1 MKTRTTLVRLL
12 VPLMALGLI
21 AAACGEDDEPAAP
34 DTSAADTA
42 AAEAAAAQAEAD
54 AASAMAEADAAA
66 AEADAAAARAA
77 EAEAALDAAM
87 AEAEGAVDPEV
98 VAALEAERDAAQAE
112 ADAAQAEAEAAAA
125 AQADAEAAAAAAESA
140 MEEAMAEPEPEPET
154 MTDVT
159 LQLQWFTQSQFAGYY
174 AAVATGIYEDYGL
187 NVEILE
193 GGVEIVPAS
202 VLDSGA
208 ADFAV
213 SWVPRGLV
221 PREEGANIT
230 NIAQVFQRSA
240 TLQVSFADSGISTV
254 TDLQGRTVG
263 NWGFGNEFELLA
275 GLRKSGLDPAS
286 DVQLVQQNFDMLALI
301 SGEID
306 AAQAMIYNEY
316 AQVLETVN
324 PDTGELYQPEDLNII
339 NWNDVGTAMLQDAL
353 WADADRLDDD
363 PAYHETAVKFVE
375 ASLLGWIFCR
385 DNPEECVDIV
395 LDNAPTLGRSHQ
407 TWQLNEINALI
418 WPSPLGVGVMD
429 PDLWAQTAEV
439 ATSEGILASAP
450 DEDAYRPEIAWEA
463 VTNLRNAGVDVIG
476 NSWQRVPVELLP
488 GGE

>member
-1 MKTRTTLVRLL
+1 MKVRNTLVRLL

-21 AAACGEDDEPAAP
+21 AAACGEDDEPAP
-34 DTSAADTA
+34 DTSAADAA
-42 AAEAAAAQAEAD
+42 AAEAAAAQA
-54 AASAMAEADAAA
+54 A
-66 AEADAAAARAA
+66 AEADAAAAQADADAAAAEAQAAADRAA
-77 EAEAALDAAM
+77 EAEAALEAAM

-98 VAALEAERDAAQAE
+98 VAALEAERDAAQAD
-112 ADAAQAEAEAAAA
+112 ADAAAA
-125 AQADAEAAAAAAESA
+125 AQADAEAAAAEAEAAAAEAEAA
-140 MEEAMAEPEPEPET
+140 MEEAMAEPEPAPPV
-154 MTDVT
+154 DVT

-240 TLQVSFADSGISTV
+240 TLQVAFADSGISTV
-254 TDLQGRTVG
+254 TDLEGRTVG

-275 GLRKSGLDPAS
+275 GLRKNGLDPDS

-375 ASLLGWIFCR
+375 ASLMGWIYCR

-429 PDLWAQTAEV
+429 PDLWAQTVDV
-439 ATSEGILASAP
+439 ATTEGILASAP
-450 DEDAYRPEIAWEA
+450 DDDAYRPEIAWEA

-476 NSWQRVPVELLP
+476 NNWQRVPVTLLP